1 MAGISPKSA
10 AASSKVVQSDKYFP
24 NRWRIKIHDT
34 MRDGGKTF
42 SERSVYL
49 LSEQAEFFKSFAEA
63 RRHLSSCGRFGK
75 KALAAFDKLALASG
89 RKRASKYQDWAEDVD
104 LPHGWKKRCRHGKS
118 NLVSYLSPQGDYF
131 NSLKDML
138 KHLLREKSNKKLV
151 EKLKPKLIQEG
162 GYQTSALLPKG
173 WMARQRPNADQLDV
187 EFLTI
192 KMQSLKGLERALDWL
207 KMSKFKKKDDIINL
221 GRFAKKIQQDVNV
234 RKHTWVK
241 DESLPEGWKMR
252 TVSFGNV
259 NWKREYFLT
268 ERQKVSNGLF
278 FFDFRF

>member
-1 MAGISPKSA
+1 MAGISSKSA

-63 RRHLSSCGRFGK
+63 RRHLSSCGRYGK
-75 KALAAFDKLALASG
+75 KALAAFDKFALASG

-118 NLVSYLSPQGDYF
+118 NLVSYLSPQGDSF
-131 NSLKDML
+131 KNLKDML
-138 KHLLREKSNKKLV
+138 KHLLKKKSNKKAV
-151 EKLKPKLIQEG
+151 EKLKPKLIQE

-173 WMARQRPNADQLDV
+173 WMARQRPNSNQLDV
-187 EFLTI
+187 EFLTSR
-192 KMQSLKGLERALDWL
+192 MQTLKGLERALDWL
-207 KMSKFKKKDDIINL
+207 KMSKDKKKNDIVNL
-221 GRFAKKIQQDVNV
+221 GKFVEKIQQEVNV
-234 RKHTWVK
+234 GKYTWVK
-241 DESLPEGWKMR
+241 DESLPEGWRMR
-252 TVSFGNV
+252 SVLIRGGSK
-259 NWKREYFLT
+259 NWTKEYFLT
-268 ERQKVSNGLF
+268 EKQKVPK
-278 FFDFRF
+278 DFHIKF